1 MKQIF
6 AVLILSIGIP
16 PAMLASSDTAPT
28 IVSAYLVSKG
38 EGHTI
43 VLGRTLQFI
52 AYATYSDGSVGAL
65 PDAYGNKVT
74 LWNTSNHA
82 VAKISSLGHATA
94 LGIGTVNIEGTIGTL
109 KATPW
114 TVTVSASLPL
124 ITCSAN
130 PSVIYQGGTSIITAS
145 GSSTLDLPLTY
156 SYSAS
161 GGSIS
166 GTGTTKTLN
175 TNGAPAGLITVTC
188 TVDQQG
194 GGSAS
199 ATAEVLLDSNSDA
212 PDITV
217 TYPVNGST
225 VPFPA
230 WLRASSGGCYGQP
243 PVSLAYSVDN
253 GSLLTSGITPSEID
267 APDRTITPGTHTIYL
282 KTSTGGGDCP
292 AVETT
297 FTVTGAAGAGG
308 MIPSNATSS
317 GDLDDASNWKW
328 HHDSGTPGD
337 SKGSSL
343 YPTSNLSLDDRAREF
358 YVTYTDDGGELSS
371 VDFANDTTSTHFV
384 YDTYIYLTDPSQ
396 VQNIE
401 MDMNQVLAD
410 GKTVILATQCSA
422 NSGTWEWSTITGKGG
437 AQWRPSNIA
446 CCPKTWTANAW
457 HHVQIA
463 THRDSAGIVTHDWV
477 ALDGALS
484 SFQNATG
491 PSAPNLGWGT
501 GELILNF
508 QLDGAGSSGSITA
521 YIDQMTVY
529 RW

>member
-1 MKQIF
+1 MKKIF
-6 AVLILSIGIP
+6 AVLILSFGVP
-16 PAMLASSDTAPT
+16 PTTVARVTTAPT

-43 VLGRTLQFI
+43 ALGRTLQFI
-52 AYATYSDGSVGAL
+52 AYASYSDGSVGAL
-65 PDAYGNKVT
+65 PDARGNKVK

-82 VAKISSLGHATA
+82 VAKISNLGHATA
-94 LGIGTVNIEGTIGTL
+94 LGVGTVNIEGTVGTL
-109 KATPW
+109 QATPW
-114 TVTVSASLPL
+114 SVTVSAPLPL
-124 ITCSAN
+124 IKCSAN
-130 PSVIYQGGTSIITAS
+130 PSVIYQGGTSIITAT
-145 GSSTLDLPLTY
+145 GSSTPDLPLTY

-161 GGSIS
+161 AGSIS
-166 GTGTTKTLN
+166 GAGTTETLN
-175 TNGAPAGLITVTC
+175 TNGAPAGLVTVTC
-188 TVDQQG
+188 TVHQQG

-199 ATAEVLLDSNSDA
+199 ATAEILVDSNSNA

-217 TYPVNGST
+217 TYPVSGST

-230 WLRASSGGCYGQP
+230 WVRANSGGCYGQA

-253 GSLLTSGITPSEID
+253 GSLLTSGITPSEIN
-267 APDRTITPGTHTIYL
+267 APDRTITAGTHTIYL
-282 KTSTGGGDCP
+282 KTSINSGDCP

-297 FTVTGAAGAGG
+297 FTVTGAAGAGAT
-308 MIPSNATSS
+308 MPANAASS
-317 GDLDDASNWKW
+317 GDLDDSTRWKW

-343 YPTSNLSLDDRAREF
+343 YPTSNLSMDDRAREF
-358 YVTYTDDGGELSS
+358 YVTYTDNGGELSS

-410 GKTVILATQCSA
+410 GKTVILATQCA
-422 NSGTWEWSTITGKGG
+422 TNSGTWEWSTITGKGG
-437 AQWRPSNIA
+437 AEWRPSNVP

-463 THRDSAGIVTHDWV
+463 THRDSAGMVTHDWV
-477 ALDGALS
+477 VLDGALS

-491 PSAPNLGWGT
+491 PSSPKLGWGI

-508 QLDGAGSSGSITA
+508 QLDGSGSSGSITA

>member
-1 MKQIF
+1 MRKLF
-6 AVLILSIGIP
+6 AVLILSMGVP
-16 PAMLASSDTAPT
+16 PTAIASATTAPT

-38 EGHTI
+38 DGHTI

-65 PDAYGNKVT
+65 PDAHGNRVT
-74 LWNTSNHA
+74 LWNTTNHA

-94 LGIGTVNIEGTIGTL
+94 MGIGTVNIEGTIGTL
-109 KATPW
+109 QASPW
-114 TVTVSASLPL
+114 TVTVSAPLPL

-130 PSVIYQGGTSIITAS
+130 PSVIYQGGTSIITAA
-145 GSSTLDLPLTY
+145 GKSTLDLPLTY

-161 GGSIS
+161 AGSIS
-166 GTGTTKTLN
+166 GTGTTETLN
-175 TNGAPAGLITVTC
+175 TNGAPSGLVTVTC

-199 ATAEVLLDSNSDA
+199 ATAEVLLHPNSDA

-217 TYPVNGST
+217 AYPVSGST

-230 WLRASSGGCYGQP
+230 WVRANSGGCYGQA

-253 GSLLTSGITPSEID
+253 GSLLTSGITPSEIN
-267 APDRTITPGTHTIYL
+267 APNRTITAGTHTIYL
-282 KTSTGGGDCP
+282 KTSTGGGECP

-308 MIPSNATSS
+308 TIPSNAISS
-317 GDLDDASNWKW
+317 GNLDDSSKWKW
-328 HHDSGTPGD
+328 HHDSGTSGD

-343 YPTSNLSLDDRAREF
+343 YPTSNLSLDNRAREF
-358 YVTYTDDGGELSS
+358 YVTYKDDGGELSS
-371 VDFANDTTSTHFV
+371 VDFASDTNSTHFV

-410 GKTVILATQCSA
+410 GKTVILATQCSS
-422 NSGTWEWSTITGKGG
+422 NSNTWEWSTITGSGG
-437 AQWRPSNIA
+437 AQWHPSNIA

-463 THRDSAGIVTHDWV
+463 THRDSTGIVTHDWIV
-477 ALDGALS
+477 LDGALS
-484 SFQNATG
+484 RFQKATG
-491 PSAPNLGWGT
+491 ESAPKLGWGI

-521 YIDQMTVY
+521 YVDQMTVY